1 MDNLEGRERFSSS
14 RGHDNQYSVLA
25 FRNGF
30 HRAVDSNPLVIA
42 GLMRIDIKVVWLL
55 DNLLFFWCVPLEFE
69 QTLFQLLR
77 SRELV
82 KTDVLLNARSEIIFG
97 KAISIGAVGKF
108 EVQDLSI
115 GFGLSNT
122 AADRV
127 IVVFRFDNG
136 YRELIRFGLK
146 KIVGKLLRLSGMR
159 GLALEYNAS
168 IREGIFHPDVLFIPP
183 GTFKRRCNEL
193 QFYVLF
199 GQLLFVCHR
208 M

>member
-1 MDNLEGRERFSSS
+1 MDDLEGRKRFSCS
-14 RGHDNQYSVLA
+14 RGHDDQYSVLT
-25 FRNGF
+25 FRDGL
-30 HRAVDSNPLVIA
+30 HRAVDGNPLVITR
-42 GLMRIDIKVVWLL
+42 LMRIYIEIIWLL
-55 DNLLFFWCVPLEFE
+55 NNLLFFRCISLEFE
-69 QTLFQLLR
+69 QTLFKLLR

-82 KTDVLLNARSEIIFG
+82 KTDVLLDTCCEIIFG
-97 KAISIGAVGKF
+97 KTISIGAVGKLK
-108 EVQDLSI
+108 VQDLSI
-115 GFGLSNT
+115 SFGLPNT
-122 AADRV
+122 TADRM
-127 IVVFRFDNG
+127 IVVFCFDNSN
-136 YRELIRFGLK
+136 RELIRFGLK